1 MWDMATAAQGS
12 CRVVVGP
19 GASTDQSGPTAPPPS
34 HGPGFAEADTI
45 RGTSETTP
53 PPSAGNGATG
63 TRPTPPP
70 TSPNGAS
77 PRAEPFTGYGWR
89 FKVLAAVMLTV
100 AFGALVLAYQRV
112 SDDDGDPIVR
122 SGGTSAFVEALL
134 PARDSQVVQQTTVG
148 IDLASGWDGTLVVDG
163 REVPDDQLVR
173 RPSLN
178 RVEFTPGE
186 GRVVAALPA
195 GRQCVRAIVW
205 ETRVGRGGGSRDVRW
220 CFEVV

>member
-19 GASTDQSGPTAPPPS
+19 GAVPPCRLGS
-34 HGPGFAEADTI
+34 
-45 RGTSETTP
+45 TSETT

-63 TRPTPPP
+63 TTPAPPP
-70 TSPNGAS
+70 TSPNGDS
-77 PRAEPFTGYGWR
+77 PPAAPFTGYSRR
-89 FKVLAAVMLTV
+89 FKLLAAVMLTV

-122 SGGTSAFVEALL
+122 SGGTDAFVEALL

-163 REVPDDQLVR
+163 REIPPDQLVR
-173 RPSLN
+173 RPELN

-186 GRVVAALPA
+186 GKMVSALPA
-195 GRQCVRAIVW
+195 GRQCVQAIVW
-205 ETRVGRGGGSRDVRW
+205 ETRVGRAGGSRDVRW
-220 CFEVV
+220 CFDVV